1 MGSRG
6 KIENEHWQ
14 NKLKAFS
21 STNKGRM
28 ATIVALGMTI
38 IENKAFNSV
47 IYDPILKGNDLV
59 LAVDGFVHM
68 VNEPVEMYITQEFND
83 MVSILE
89 ILDQNGMTTFLKLL

>member
-28 ATIVALGMTI
+28 ATIVARGMTI
-38 IENKAFNSV
+38 IENRGFNSV
-47 IYDPILKGNDLV
+47 IYDPIQKGNDLV
-59 LAVDGFVHM
+59 LAIDGFVHM
-68 VNEPVEMYITQEFND
+68 VDEPVEMYITQESND
-83 MVSILE
+83 MVSTLE
-89 ILDQNGMTTFLKLL
+89 ILDQNGVTTILRLH